1 MSKLGITLFHMHLFD
16 PGSQARLEE
25 DRRQL
30 YARPDALPLPPEPR
44 VSSRLAVVWRLRH
57 LAGHRREARISERG
71 ARPGS
76 WLRR

>member
-1 MSKLGITLFHMHLFD
+1 MSKLGITLFHMHLLD
-16 PGSQARLEE
+16 QSSQARLEE

-57 LAGHRREARISERG
+57 FAGHQQEARISERG
-71 ARPGS
+71 ARPRS